1 MLNGHDLNKG
11 YYHICTDGNAI
22 PWMFQDDEDF
32 IAGINRIALCI
43 LKNYVE
49 IIAFILMDNH
59 VHFVLYGTALQCKKF
74 INSYKMLTG
83 KWIHNKY
90 GLKDYLRLLPTEMIS
105 ISDEETLLNTLA
117 YIDRNSIVAGYRY
130 MPSEYPWGSA
140 RYMFRDKEH
149 EYQHE
154 SDFKPLAQLPLSKQR
169 SLLKTRAKVPGEWYV
184 DSRGMISPSLFMDFS
199 RIEHIFRTPT
209 RYSYFLAKK
218 LEGQVEMQLSKSRK
232 VFIPDKELRQIVR
245 KIAHDTYRTEDV
257 RTLDVNSRL
266 AIARRLRYDYAST
279 LKQISRMVCLT
290 DDLLKGFV

>member
-149 EYQHE
+149 EYQQE

-184 DSRGMISPSLFMDFS
+184 DSRGMISPSSFMDFS
-199 RIEHIFRTPT
+199 RIENIFRTST

-218 LEGQVEMQLSKSRK
+218 LEGQVEMQLTKSRK

-257 RTLDVNSRL
+257 RTLDVKSRL

>member
-117 YIDRNSIVAGYRY
+117 YLDRNSIVAGYRY

-149 EYQHE
+149 EYQQE

-184 DSRGMISPSLFMDFS
+184 DSRGMISPSSFMDFS
-199 RIEHIFRTPT
+199 RIENIFRTST

-218 LEGQVEMQLSKSRK
+218 LEGQVEMQLTKSRK

-257 RTLDVNSRL
+257 RTLDVKSRL

>member
-149 EYQHE
+149 EYQQE

-184 DSRGMISPSLFMDFS
+184 DSRGMISPSSFMDFS
-199 RIEHIFRTPT
+199 RIENIFRTST

-290 DDLLKGFV
+290 DDLLKGFI

>member
-149 EYQHE
+149 EYQQE
-154 SDFKPLAQLPLSKQR
+154 SDFKPMAQLPLSKQR

-184 DSRGMISPSLFMDFS
+184 DSRGMISPSSFMDFS
-199 RIEHIFRTPT
+199 RIEHIFRTST

-257 RTLDVNSRL
+257 RSLDVKSRL

>member
-1 MLNGHDLNKG
+1 MLNGHDLNQG

-90 GLKDYLRLLPTEMIS
+90 GLKDYLRLLPAEMIS

-149 EYQHE
+149 EYQQE

-184 DSRGMISPSLFMDFS
+184 DSRGMISPSSFMDFS
-199 RIEHIFRTPT
+199 RIEHIFRTST

-218 LEGQVEMQLSKSRK
+218 LEGQVEMQLTKSRK

-245 KIAHDTYRTEDV
+245 KIAHETYRTEDV
-257 RTLDVNSRL
+257 RSLDVKSRL

>member
-1 MLNGHDLNKG
+1 MATKYEMNEG

-22 PWMFQDDEDF
+22 SWMFQDDEDF

-49 IIAFILMDNH
+49 VIAFILMDNH
-59 VHFVLYGTALQCKKF
+59 VHFVLYGTALQCKEF

-130 MPSEYPWGSA
+130 MPSQYPWGSA

-149 EYQHE
+149 EYQQE
-154 SDFKPLAQLPLSKQR
+154 SKPLAQFPLSKQR
-169 SLLKTRAKVPGEWYV
+169 TLLKTRANVPGEWHV
-184 DSRGMISPSLFMDFS
+184 DSRGMISPHSFMDFS
-199 RIEHIFRTPT
+199 RIENIFRTST

-218 LEGQVEMQLSKSRK
+218 LEGHVEMQLAKSRK

-257 RTLDVNSRL
+257 RTLDVKSRL
-266 AIARRLRYDYAST
+266 AIAKRLRYDYAST
-279 LKQISRMVCLT
+279 LKQISRMVCLD

>member
-1 MLNGHDLNKG
+1 MATKYEMNEG
-11 YYHICTDGNAI
+11 YYHIFTDGNAI
-22 PWMFQDDEDF
+22 SWMFQDDEDF

-49 IIAFILMDNH
+49 VIAFILMDNH

-83 KWIHNKY
+83 KWMRNKY

-130 MPSEYPWGSA
+130 MPSQYPWGSA

-149 EYQHE
+149 EYQQE
-154 SDFKPLAQLPLSKQR
+154 SKPLAQFPLSKQR
-169 SLLKTRAKVPGEWYV
+169 SLLKTRAKVPGEWHV
-184 DSRGMISPSLFMDFS
+184 DSRGMISPHSFMDFS
-199 RIEHIFRTPT
+199 RIENIFRTSA

-218 LEGQVEMQLSKSRK
+218 LEGHVEMQLAKSRK

-257 RTLDVNSRL
+257 RTLDVKSRL
-266 AIARRLRYDYAST
+266 AIAKRLRYDYAST
-279 LKQISRMVCLT
+279 LKQISRMVCLD

>member
-1 MLNGHDLNKG
+1 MATKYEMNEG

-22 PWMFQDDEDF
+22 SWMFQDDEDF

-49 IIAFILMDNH
+49 VIAFILMDNH
-59 VHFVLYGTALQCKKF
+59 VHFVLYGTALQCKEF

-130 MPSEYPWGSA
+130 MPSQYPWGSA

-149 EYQHE
+149 EYQQE
-154 SDFKPLAQLPLSKQR
+154 SKPLAQFPSSKQR
-169 SLLKTRAKVPGEWYV
+169 SLLKTRTKVPGEWHV
-184 DSRGMISPSLFMDFS
+184 DSRGMISPHSFMDFS
-199 RIEHIFRTPT
+199 RIEHIFRTST

-218 LEGQVEMQLSKSRK
+218 LEGHVEMQLAKSRK

-245 KIAHDTYRTEDV
+245 KIAHDTFRTEDV
-257 RTLDVNSRL
+257 RTLDVKSRL
-266 AIARRLRYDYAST
+266 AIAKRLRYDYAST
-279 LKQISRMVCLT
+279 LKQISRMVCLD

>member
-1 MLNGHDLNKG
+1 MHNGHDLNKG

-117 YIDRNSIVAGYRY
+117 YIDRNSIVAGYRC

-140 RYMFRDKEH
+140 RYMFRDKEY
-149 EYQHE
+149 EYQQE
-154 SDFKPLAQLPLSKQR
+154 SDFNPLAQLPLSKQR

-184 DSRGMISPSLFMDFS
+184 DSRGMISPSSFMDFS
-199 RIEHIFRTPT
+199 RIENIFRTST

-257 RTLDVNSRL
+257 RSLDVKSRL
-266 AIARRLRYDYAST
+266 AIAKRLRYDYAST

-290 DDLLKGFV
+290 GDLLKGFV

>member
-1 MLNGHDLNKG
+1 MATKYEMNQG
-11 YYHICTDGNAI
+11 YYHVCTDGNAI
-22 PWMFQDDEDF
+22 SWMYQDDEDF
-32 IAGINRIALCI
+32 IAGINRIPLCI

-49 IIAFILMDNH
+49 VIAFILMDNH

-83 KWIHNKY
+83 KWIRNKY

-130 MPSEYPWGSA
+130 MPSQYPWGSA

-149 EYQHE
+149 EYQQE
-154 SDFKPLAQLPLSKQR
+154 SKPLAQFPLCRQR
-169 SLLKTRAKVPGEWYV
+169 TLLKTRAKVPGEWHV
-184 DSRGMISPSLFMDFS
+184 DSKGMISPHSFMDFS
-199 RIEHIFRTPT
+199 RIENIFRTST

-218 LEGQVEMQLSKSRK
+218 LEGHVEMQLAKSRK

-245 KIAHDTYRTEDV
+245 KIAHDTFRTEDV
-257 RTLDVNSRL
+257 RTLDVKSRL
-266 AIARRLRYDYAST
+266 AIAKRLRYDYAST
-279 LKQISRMVCLT
+279 LKQISRMVCLD

>member
-90 GLKDYLRLLPTEMIS
+90 GLIDYLRLLPTEMIS

-149 EYQHE
+149 EYQQE

-184 DSRGMISPSLFMDFS
+184 DSRGMISPSSFMDFS
-199 RIEHIFRTPT
+199 RIEHIFRTST
-209 RYSYFLAKK
+209 RYSYFIAKK

-257 RTLDVNSRL
+257 RSLDVKSRL

>member
-1 MLNGHDLNKG
+1 MATKYEMNQG
-11 YYHICTDGNAI
+11 YYHVCTDGNAI
-22 PWMFQDDEDF
+22 SWMFQDDEDF

-49 IIAFILMDNH
+49 VIAFILMDNH

-130 MPSEYPWGSA
+130 MPSQYPWGSA

-149 EYQHE
+149 EYQQE
-154 SDFKPLAQLPLSKQR
+154 SKPLAQFPLSKQR
-169 SLLKTRAKVPGEWYV
+169 TLLKTRTKVPGEWHV
-184 DSRGMISPSLFMDFS
+184 DSRGMISPRSFMDFS
-199 RIEHIFRTPT
+199 RIENIFRTST

-218 LEGQVEMQLSKSRK
+218 LEGHVEMQLAKSRK

-257 RTLDVNSRL
+257 RTLDVKSRL
-266 AIARRLRYDYAST
+266 AIAKRLRYDYAST
-279 LKQISRMVCLT
+279 LKQISRMVCLD
-290 DDLLKGFV
+290 DDLLIGFV

>member
-1 MLNGHDLNKG
+1 
-11 YYHICTDGNAI
+11 
-22 PWMFQDDEDF
+22 
-32 IAGINRIALCI
+32 
-43 LKNYVE
+43 
-49 IIAFILMDNH
+49 
-59 VHFVLYGTALQCKKF
+59 
-74 INSYKMLTG
+74 
-83 KWIHNKY
+83 
-90 GLKDYLRLLPTEMIS
+90 MIS
-105 ISDEETLLNTLA
+105 ISDEETLMNTLA

-149 EYQHE
+149 EYQQE
-154 SDFKPLAQLPLSKQR
+154 SDFKPLAQLPLSDQR

-184 DSRGMISPSLFMDFS
+184 DSRGMISPSSFMDFS
-199 RIEHIFRTPT
+199 RIENIFRTST

-257 RTLDVNSRL
+257 RTLDVKSRL
-266 AIARRLRYDYAST
+266 AIAKRLRYDYAST

>member
-1 MLNGHDLNKG
+1 MATKYEMNQG
-11 YYHICTDGNAI
+11 YYHVCTDGNAI
-22 PWMFQDDEDF
+22 SWMFQDDEDF

-49 IIAFILMDNH
+49 VIAFILMDNH

-130 MPSEYPWGSA
+130 MPSQYPWGSA

-149 EYQHE
+149 EYQQE
-154 SDFKPLAQLPLSKQR
+154 SKPLAQFPLSMQR
-169 SLLKTRAKVPGEWYV
+169 TLLKTRTKVPGEWHI
-184 DSRGMISPSLFMDFS
+184 DSRGMISPRSFMDFS
-199 RIEHIFRTPT
+199 RIENIFRTST

-218 LEGQVEMQLSKSRK
+218 LEGHVEMQLAKSRK

-245 KIAHDTYRTEDV
+245 KIAHDTFRTEDV
-257 RTLDVNSRL
+257 RTLDVKSRL
-266 AIARRLRYDYAST
+266 AIAKRLRYDYAST
-279 LKQISRMVCLT
+279 LKQISRMVCLD

>member
-1 MLNGHDLNKG
+1 MATKYEMNEG

-22 PWMFQDDEDF
+22 SWMFQDDEDF

-49 IIAFILMDNH
+49 VIAFILMDNH

-130 MPSEYPWGSA
+130 MSSQYPWGSA

-149 EYQHE
+149 EYQQE
-154 SDFKPLAQLPLSKQR
+154 SKPLAQFPLSKQR
-169 SLLKTRAKVPGEWYV
+169 SLLKTRTKVPGEWHV
-184 DSRGMISPSLFMDFS
+184 DSRGMISPISFMDFS
-199 RIEHIFRTPT
+199 RIENIFRTST

-218 LEGQVEMQLSKSRK
+218 LEGHVEMQLAKSRK

-257 RTLDVNSRL
+257 RTLDVKSRL

-279 LKQISRMVCLT
+279 LKQISRMVCLD

>member
-1 MLNGHDLNKG
+1 MHNGHYLNKG

-149 EYQHE
+149 EYQQE

-184 DSRGMISPSLFMDFS
+184 DSRGMISPSSFMDFS
-199 RIEHIFRTPT
+199 RIENIFRTST

-257 RTLDVNSRL
+257 RSLDVKSRL
-266 AIARRLRYDYAST
+266 AIAKRLRYDYAST

>member
-1 MLNGHDLNKG
+1 MATKYEMNKG

-22 PWMFQDDEDF
+22 SWMFQDDEDF

-49 IIAFILMDNH
+49 VIAFILMDNH

-90 GLKDYLRLLPTEMIS
+90 GLKDYLRLLPTEMIC

-130 MPSEYPWGSA
+130 MPSQYPWGSA

-149 EYQHE
+149 EYQQE
-154 SDFKPLAQLPLSKQR
+154 SKPLAQFPSSKQR
-169 SLLKTRAKVPGEWYV
+169 SLLKTRTKVPGEWQV
-184 DSRGMISPSLFMDFS
+184 DSRGMISPHSFMDFS
-199 RIEHIFRTPT
+199 RIENIFRTST

-218 LEGQVEMQLSKSRK
+218 LEGHVEMQLAKSRK

-257 RTLDVNSRL
+257 RTLDVKSRL
-266 AIARRLRYDYAST
+266 AIAKRLRYDYAST
-279 LKQISRMVCLT
+279 LKQISRMVCLD

>member
-1 MLNGHDLNKG
+1 MATKYEMNEG

-22 PWMFQDDEDF
+22 SWMFQDDEDF

-49 IIAFILMDNH
+49 VIAFILMDNH
-59 VHFVLYGTALQCKKF
+59 VHFVLYGTALQCKEF

-130 MPSEYPWGSA
+130 MPSQYPWGSA

-149 EYQHE
+149 EYQQE
-154 SDFKPLAQLPLSKQR
+154 SKPLAQFPSSKQR
-169 SLLKTRAKVPGEWYV
+169 SLLKTRTKVPGEWQV
-184 DSRGMISPSLFMDFS
+184 DSRGMISPHSFMDFS
-199 RIEHIFRTPT
+199 RIENIFRTST

-218 LEGQVEMQLSKSRK
+218 LEGHVEMQLAKSRK

-245 KIAHDTYRTEDV
+245 KIAHDTFRTEDV
-257 RTLDVNSRL
+257 RTLDVKSRL
-266 AIARRLRYDYAST
+266 AIAKRLRYDYAST
-279 LKQISRMVCLT
+279 LKQISRMVCLD

>member
-149 EYQHE
+149 EYQQE
-154 SDFKPLAQLPLSKQR
+154 SDFKPLAQLPLSMQR

-184 DSRGMISPSLFMDFS
+184 DSRGMISPSSFMDFS
-199 RIEHIFRTPT
+199 RIENIFRTST

-218 LEGQVEMQLSKSRK
+218 LEGHVEMQLTKSRK

-257 RTLDVNSRL
+257 RTLDVKSRL
-266 AIARRLRYDYAST
+266 AIAKRLRYDYAST

>member
-1 MLNGHDLNKG
+1 MATKYEMNEG

-22 PWMFQDDEDF
+22 SWMFQDDEDF

-49 IIAFILMDNH
+49 VIAFILMDNH

-105 ISDEETLLNTLA
+105 ISDEEALLNTLA

-149 EYQHE
+149 EYQQE
-154 SDFKPLAQLPLSKQR
+154 SKPLAQFPLCKQR
-169 SLLKTRAKVPGEWYV
+169 TLLKTRTKVPGEWQV
-184 DSRGMISPSLFMDFS
+184 DSRGMISPRSFMDFS
-199 RIEHIFRTPT
+199 RIENIFRTST

-218 LEGQVEMQLSKSRK
+218 LEGHVEMQLAKSRK

-257 RTLDVNSRL
+257 RTLDVKSRL
-266 AIARRLRYDYAST
+266 AIAKRLRYDYAST
-279 LKQISRMVCLT
+279 LKQISRMVCLD